1 MITISELYRK
11 GYDILTE
18 NNIADAKIDAKLLLL
33 YALNMTSSEYLMNYN
48 KEIDDD
54 MCENYLE
61 LIDKRATH
69 YPLQYITGTQEFM
82 GIEFMVNENVLIP
95 RWETEMLVEEV
106 LKECDKYST
115 VLDMCTGSGCI
126 VTSVKK
132 LGKVYRAVGVDI
144 SKEAINVGMFNALK
158 NDVDIEFVCSD
169 LFTNVKGTYD
179 IIVSNPPYIKTKVIE
194 GLMPE
199 VRRFEPM
206 LALDGT
212 EDGLYFYRRII
223 DEAPKYLKDN
233 AWIFFEIGHDQGK
246 DVATLLAKNDEF
258 SEIQVIKDY
267 AGNSR
272 IVKARYERN
281 IKK

>member
-1 MITISELYRK
+1 MITINELYRK
-11 GYDILTE
+11 GYDILVK

-33 YALNMTSSEYLMNYN
+33 FAFNMTTSEYLMNYD
-48 KEIDDD
+48 KEADND
-54 MCENYLE
+54 MCENYLA
-61 LIDKRATH
+61 LIEQRATH

-82 GIEFMVNENVLIP
+82 GIEFMVNEHVLIP

-106 LKECDKYST
+106 LKECDKFST

-126 VTSVKK
+126 ITSVKK

-144 SKEAINVGMFNALK
+144 SKEAINVAMFNALK
-158 NDVDIEFVCSD
+158 NDVDIEYVCSD
-169 LFTNVKGTYD
+169 LFTEVKGTYD

-212 EDGLYFYRRII
+212 EDGLHFYRRII
-223 DEAPKYLKDN
+223 EDAPKYLKDN
-233 AWIFFEIGHDQGK
+233 GWIFFEIGHDQGK

-258 SEIQVIKDY
+258 KEIQVIKDY

-272 IVKARYERN
+272 IVKAKFERN
-281 IKK
+281 KL